1 MKKYIPIT
9 PENPLIENMQNH
21 AAMAD
26 EYWIDQDDNI
36 TLTNPVAISA
46 AMEAFIPSRDGASPT
61 NRLLHGEFDQKN
73 LQEWIE
79 EGTIHGKQAVV
90 FYLFDNSEAE
100 HPENMSFDAEH
111 VCRIEI
117 SI

>member
-1 MKKYIPIT
+1 MQT
-9 PENPLIENMQNH
+9 LIENMQSN

-26 EYWIDQDDNI
+26 DYWVDQNDNI
-36 TLTNPVAISA
+36 TLTHPNDIAA
-46 AMEAFIPSRDGASPT
+46 AMDAFVPSRDGASPT
-61 NRLLHGEFDQKN
+61 NRLLHGEFDQRN

-79 EGTIHGKQAVV
+79 EGTIHGKKTAV

-100 HPENMSFDAEH
+100 TPEDMSFDADH
-111 VCRIEI
+111 AFRIEI